1 MFSVEV
7 KINGVLIGHLY
18 GHNNGHMESD
28 ALSDKCLYSYEYYEP
43 GTGKEVKRGNITH
56 KRDDGA
62 AKLVSEIFK
71 KLEK

>member
-18 GHNNGHMESD
+18 GHNNGYMESD
-28 ALSDKCLYSYEYYEP
+28 VLSGECLYSYEYYEP
-43 GTGKEVKRGNITH
+43 GKGKEVKRGNITH
-56 KRDDGA
+56 KRDDGMV
-62 AKLVSEIFK
+62 KLLSKIFK

>member
-7 KINGVLIGHLY
+7 KINGILIGHLY
-18 GHNNGHMESD
+18 GHNKGYMESD
-28 ALSDKCLYSYEYYEP
+28 DLSDECLYSYEWFEP

-56 KRDDGA
+56 KRDDGMV
-62 AKLVSEIFK
+62 KLLSKIFK